1 MEESYK
7 SHSEVSE
14 HMVMTYGMSDTLLSS
29 GLLTQ
34 IHALTIQDKKCLI
47 SYITQEVA
55 NDDDGGD
62 EAEWN
67 AIDNDLPPYSLD
79 EIYARIAESHQ
90 QYLRGEYIT
99 AEESDR
105 MLKQEFLWLE

>member
-7 SHSEVSE
+7 SHSEV
-14 HMVMTYGMSDTLLSS
+14 
-29 GLLTQ
+29 
-34 IHALTIQDKKCLI
+34 
-47 SYITQEVA
+47 
-55 NDDDGGD
+55 N
-62 EAEWN
+62 
-67 AIDNDLPPYSLD
+67 NDLPPYSLD